1 MVQRRDRLLLQYNT
15 TNHVCPLRHH
25 RGQSLAEIGNRK
37 EYATEGFPASTS
49 TRASRCS
56 TATGTCRPDVWYAE
70 KPATRRRI
78 VRVQAEEKTNNET
91 PTYERINNG
100 RRRREWIPLKAA
112 RVRKA
117 KARASLE
124 QHRDLRPPV
133 QRGQRQ
139 GNDQHRSGYR
149 NRPRRP

>member
-1 MVQRRDRLLLQYNT
+1 MVQRRGRLLLQYNT

-25 RGQSLAEIGNRK
+25 RGQSLAEIGSRK

-78 VRVQAEEKTNNET
+78 VRVQAEEKTNDEMS
-91 PTYERINNG
+91 TYERIIDENQ
-100 RRRREWIPLKAA
+100 RRKWILRKAA
-112 RVRKA
+112 KERKA

-133 QRGQRQ
+133 QRQC
-139 GNDQHRSGYR
+139 NDQHRSGYR